1 MFLTSMAI
9 GVSPDTLALLHD
21 VDWTTFEPDPSAA
34 QLDELRNRLVAEIAG
49 YPQGAQDEIRRT
61 SWAEAMITARL
72 AAAPA
77 APTRTTQQAAPP
89 TTDPRWG
96 LIPTA
101 DLLAR
106 TTIANESSG
115 LPVEGFPIEGWTRRE
130 DMSDDDD
137 DEGEEGGTTE
147 EGYYLLNRDEYLAL
161 VIERS
166 PSPDF

>member
-1 MFLTSMAI
+1 MNPVLE
-9 GVSPDTLALLHD
+9 PLLRRCELLASCEQL
-21 VDWTTFEPDPSAA
+21 VD
-34 QLDELRNRLVAEIAG
+34 
-49 YPQGAQDEIRRT
+49 
-61 SWAEAMITARL
+61 L
-72 AAAPA
+72 AARHGELADPA
-77 APTRTTQQAAPP
+77 VGGVDDLHVVVHA
-89 TTDPRWG
+89 
-96 LIPTA
+96 TA